1 MPKYLIKMIY
11 YFFTTIFIMQPAA
24 AQQYTNSTY
33 KDLFLAS
40 LSYHAVARVCG
51 DTTSIE
57 ISKQNLRRVVNFGEY
72 KNLLSA
78 EAIYYLKYPEETI
91 QRAENQF
98 RKDRY
103 VGCSQAREIINQLN
117 EATKKLP

>member
-1 MPKYLIKMIY
+1 MSRYLFKIIF
-11 YFFTTIFIMQPAA
+11 YFLPAILITSAAA
-24 AQQYTNSTY
+24 AQQYTSSTF

-51 DTTSIE
+51 DATSIE
-57 ISKQNLRRVVNFGEY
+57 ISKQTLRRVINFGEY

-78 EAIYYLKYPEETI
+78 EANYYIKYPGDVI
-91 QRAENQF
+91 FRAETQY

-103 VGCSQAREIINQLN
+103 VSCSQAREIINQLN